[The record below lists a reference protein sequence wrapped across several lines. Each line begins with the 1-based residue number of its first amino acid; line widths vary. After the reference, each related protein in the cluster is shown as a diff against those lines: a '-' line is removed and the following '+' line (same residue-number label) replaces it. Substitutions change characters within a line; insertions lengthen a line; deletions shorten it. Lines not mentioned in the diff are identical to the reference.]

1 MRRGEARRGEKR
13 NEPRCGA
20 ERSGAERSGSAC
32 LDRDVAT
39 VWPSYALLPL
49 LLSFSEPHFSLL
61 HCLSVCLSHSVS
73 LYTTTT
79 VAAVATLRGSQ
90 KAMSRSLLCRCTT
103 SREFVIYEE
112 RQAPGSRMNE
122 SFNQVF
128 LPLSSPSLCRSP
140 SPRPFRSLFIAR
152 LRHGPSL

>member
-1 MRRGEARRGEKR
+1 MRSRTERRGAKRLGVSRPRRSHR
-13 NEPRCGA
+13 LAQLR
-20 ERSGAERSGSAC
+20 
-32 LDRDVAT
+32 
-39 VWPSYALLPL
+39 PSSSPPLVLRTPL
-49 LLSFSEPHFSLL
+49 LSPPLSL
-61 HCLSVCLSHSVS
+61 CLSLSLCFLIYHYYRRHRRYSPC
-73 LYTTTT
+73 
-79 VAAVATLRGSQ
+79 GSQ

-122 SFNQVF
+122 SFSQVF
-128 LPLSSPSLCRSP
+128 LPLSSPHPLSLSP